1 MDTSHLEVGYMA
13 QFSPYWLSWS
23 NGYDICLPNFK
34 MLAEDPSSILGGST
48 GTWKISGTT
57 FSFIFFHE
65 TTTRPFAFK
74 IRDPLVSSVRALPR
88 RWQGRKRTVTVA
100 ILDA

>member
-1 MDTSHLEVGYMA
+1 MGCRTP
-13 QFSPYWLSWS
+13 FSPYWLSWS

-74 IRDPLVSSVRALPR
+74 FEIRWSVRSALS
-88 RWQGRKRTVTVA
+88 QDDGREEKE
-100 ILDA
+100 L

>member
-1 MDTSHLEVGYMA
+1 MGCRTP
-13 QFSPYWLSWS
+13 FSPYWLSWS

-57 FSFIFFHE
+57 FSFFHE
-65 TTTRPFAFK
+65 TPRPDLLLSNS
-74 IRDPLVSSVRALPR
+74 RSVGQFSPR
-88 RWQGRKRTVTVA
+88 SPKTMAGKKKNCNCRNSRCLK
-100 ILDA
+100 L

>member
-1 MDTSHLEVGYMA
+1 MGCRTP
-13 QFSPYWLSWS
+13 FSPYWLSWS

-57 FSFIFFHE
+57 LSFFHE
-65 TTTRPFAFK
+65 TTTTRPFAFK
-74 IRDPLVSSVRALPR
+74 FEIRWSVRSALS
-88 RWQGRKRTVTVA
+88 QDDGRKEKE
-100 ILDA
+100 L

>member
-1 MDTSHLEVGYMA
+1 
-13 QFSPYWLSWS
+13 
-23 NGYDICLPNFK
+23 

-74 IRDPLVSSVRALPR
+74 FEIRWSVRSALS
-88 RWQGRKRTVTVA
+88 QDDGREEKE
-100 ILDA
+100 L

>member
-1 MDTSHLEVGYMA
+1 MA
-13 QFSPYWLSWS
+13 PFSPYWLSWS

-48 GTWKISGTT
+48 GTWKISGTI
-57 FSFIFFHE
+57 FSFLFFHE

-74 IRDPLVSSVRALPR
+74 FEIRWSVRSALS
-88 RWQGRKRTVTVA
+88 QDDGREEKE
-100 ILDA
+100 L